1 MSVEK
6 KYRFIYKLLT
16 NNYSQSAKTNGERI
30 ILIAYCN
37 TIIFYSHPLYLL
49 KICMIYIPG

>member
-16 NNYSQSAKTNGERI
+16 NNYSQSAKTNGKRI

-37 TIIFYSHPLYLL
+37 TIIFIAPIILI
-49 KICMIYIPG
+49 KICLIYTPG